1 MERPAGLSHTGEKP
15 DVCRRSVLSA
25 KSLGVCRHD
34 WHVAFPG
41 EVRQRRVQVH
51 HSLGSFRLGV
61 HLLALFR
68 DAHHVIQPV
77 ILIELHTTP
86 SQRARIGQVARGLVW
101 LRQLWPSLPSSS
113 CCSHALWIFEY
124 SRLWGKPYF
133 SMSRPNISLQVFRE
147 DLPVRDLLDPECH
160 DHCSR
165 NEWTEQEVLGRGVP
179 MAARRR
185 AQHLCKSWKWSSQ
198 SNRVSCFEETKS
210 NDDEGWWSIR
220 VRYTTNLSRAG
231 DTHNSDTTRSSIIE
245 GGALSYAVGQLYTA
259 NGAGQQDT
267 PGEEEKH
274 RTERA
279 RPMRIRASSVLWEK
293 EQTLDWT
300 SSLRSQHE
308 SPAARQG
315 SLTSLHLQHLTAQ
328 STVVSAHKLKNCV
341 NAPPLGDVHTLS
353 LHPQLRFT
361 ARDRWNTHP
370 EQSEPKG
377 WNLHRLVRFKGLWL
391 HPQRRFSD
399 FSQLHSQHEQ
409 RHVGRFA
416 RRKHPHPLT
425 RNYKAGCPRNTN
437 KTTRST
443 SYPAVAA

>member
-1 MERPAGLSHTGEKP
+1 MNWARGPRQGGSNGGAAASSTSVQVMKMVIPIKSRELLWRDEKQRWRRLVEYTGKVYNESVSSRRHTQLGHHKIIHH
-15 DVCRRSVLSA
+15 RRWRSVLCGRPA
-25 KSLGVCRHD
+25 LYGQWCRATGHP
-34 WHVAFPG
+34 PG
-41 EVRQRRVQVH
+41 
-51 HSLGSFRLGV
+51 
-61 HLLALFR
+61 
-68 DAHHVIQPV
+68 D
-77 ILIELHTTP
+77 
-86 SQRARIGQVARGLVW
+86 
-101 LRQLWPSLPSSS
+101 
-113 CCSHALWIFEY
+113 
-124 SRLWGKPYF
+124 
-133 SMSRPNISLQVFRE
+133 
-147 DLPVRDLLDPECH
+147 
-160 DHCSR
+160 
-165 NEWTEQEVLGRGVP
+165 
-179 MAARRR
+179 
-185 AQHLCKSWKWSSQ
+185 
-198 SNRVSCFEETKS
+198 
-210 NDDEGWWSIR
+210 
-220 VRYTTNLSRAG
+220 
-231 DTHNSDTTRSSIIE
+231 
-245 GGALSYAVGQLYTA
+245 
-259 NGAGQQDT
+259 
-267 PGEEEKH
+267 EEKH

-315 SLTSLHLQHLTAQ
+315 SLTSLHPQHLTAQ

-425 RNYKAGCPRNTN
+425 RNYKAGCPCNTN

-443 SYPAVAA
+443 SYPAFAE